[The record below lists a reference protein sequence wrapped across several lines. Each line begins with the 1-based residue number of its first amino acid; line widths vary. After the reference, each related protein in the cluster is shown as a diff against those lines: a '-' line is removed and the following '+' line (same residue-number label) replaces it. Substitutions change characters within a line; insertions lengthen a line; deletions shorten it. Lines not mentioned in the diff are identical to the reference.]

1 MNNRTHLIVI
11 ALRLGAVTLM
21 IVTVYL
27 LSRVMLWLP
36 WEADCVIAAAAA
48 LAFAYRFE
56 RGSAR

>member
-1 MNNRTHLIVI
+1 MTPKMRVIVI
-11 ALRLGAVTLM
+11 SLRFAAVAVM
-21 IVTVYL
+21 IASVYL

-56 RGSAR
+56 REAPG